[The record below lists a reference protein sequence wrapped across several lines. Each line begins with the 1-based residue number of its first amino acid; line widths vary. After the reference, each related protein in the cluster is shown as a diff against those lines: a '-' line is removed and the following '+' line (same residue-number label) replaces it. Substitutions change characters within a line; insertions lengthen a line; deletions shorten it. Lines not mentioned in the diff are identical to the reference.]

1 MQLEELSA
9 SEQAQVESDEQAE
22 EVKAAEAA
30 DLAADMQAITDNV
43 VNQMKEKEI
52 L

>member
-22 EVKAAEAA
+22 EAKAAEAA
-30 DLAADMQAITDNV
+30 DLAADMQSIADNV
-43 VNQMKEKEI
+43 VNQMKENGI

>member
-22 EVKAAEAA
+22 EAKAAEEAE
-30 DLAADMQAITDNV
+30 LASEMQTIADNV
-43 VNQMKEKEI
+43 INQMKENGI

>member
-9 SEQAQVESDEQAE
+9 SEQAQVESDEQADAAKE
-22 EVKAAEAA
+22 AEAA
-30 DLAADMQAITDNV
+30 EVAAEMQAIADNV
-43 VNQMKEKEI
+43 VNQMKENGI